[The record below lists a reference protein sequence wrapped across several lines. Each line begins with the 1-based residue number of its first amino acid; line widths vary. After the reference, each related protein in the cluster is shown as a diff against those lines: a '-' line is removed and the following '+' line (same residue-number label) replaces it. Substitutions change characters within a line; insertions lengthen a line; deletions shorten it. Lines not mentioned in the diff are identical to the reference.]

1 MILFLTTF
9 FVIYGGMHFYLYAGL
24 RSAVPLAAGPT
35 ALLAFFFAA
44 MVFAP
49 LGERL
54 LERNGREGP
63 ARFVA
68 YTGYLWMGFIFIYC
82 AAALL
87 FDAYDALI
95 AAAGAAFA
103 SDSSG
108 LIPPPPV
115 SFLAAAAVS
124 VGINLYGCFEAAH
137 LKIER
142 LTVESSRIPGNVEK
156 IRIVQISDVHV
167 GLIVRGRRLE
177 RIIEA
182 VANHEPDI
190 LVSTGDLLDGETTDV
205 TKPAALLNAI
215 RPRYGKFAVMG
226 NHEFFAGIAA
236 AAAFHETA
244 GFTVLRGAGTSA
256 AGGLIQIAGVDD
268 PMGRHLD
275 GGRRV
280 RDGELLSG
288 FGRDRF
294 TLFLKHQ
301 PIVESGAR
309 GLFDLQLSGHTHRGQ
324 IFPFSLLTRLFYRY
338 HTGYVPFPDGSHL
351 YVSRGAGTW
360 GPPVRFLAPP
370 EIAVIDLVPEKR

>member
-1 MILFLTTF
+1 MTLFLTTF

-24 RSAVPLAAGPT
+24 RSAAPLEAGPT
-35 ALLAFFFAA
+35 VLLAVFFAA

-49 LGERL
+49 IGERL
-54 LERNGREGP
+54 LERSGREGP

-87 FDAYDALI
+87 LDVYHVVTAAIATAFGLDASA
-95 AAAGAAFA
+95 
-103 SDSSG
+103 

-115 SFLAAAAVS
+115 SFLTAAAVS
-124 VGINLYGCFEAAH
+124 LGVNLYGCCEAAH

-142 LTVESSRIPGNVEK
+142 LTVESSRIPENVEQ

-177 RIIEA
+177 RIVEEA
-182 VANHEPDI
+182 AKHQPDI

-205 TKPAALLNAI
+205 TKAVALLKAV

-226 NHEFFAGIAA
+226 NHEFFAGIATA
-236 AAAFHETA
+236 VAFHEEA
-244 GFTVLRGAGTSA
+244 GFTVLRGEGTA
-256 AGGLIQIAGVDD
+256 AGPIHIAGVDD

-280 RDGELLSG
+280 RDGELLSKL
-288 FGRDRF
+288 GRDRF

-301 PIVESGAR
+301 PIMESAAR
-309 GLFDLQLSGHTHRGQ
+309 GLFDLQLSGHTHKGQ
-324 IFPFSLLTRLFYRY
+324 IFPFSLITRLFYRY
-338 HTGYVPFPDGSHL
+338 HTGHFPLPDGSHL

-370 EIAVIDLVPEKR
+370 EIAVIDIVSRKR